1 MNKFICI
8 GGLTKDP
15 ELSTTN
21 NGKQVC
27 RFSIGVKRDFTGAEQ
42 PESDYFN
49 CVAWAGLGETC
60 GKYLKKGSKVL
71 IEGQMLTH
79 SYEKDNIKRIVYDVN
94 VSKIEFL
101 SNTKSSEKEDK
112 AVDKKNGIEL
122 TPIDDD
128 ILPF

>member
-1 MNKFICI
+1 MNKILLT

-21 NGKQVC
+21 SGKQVC
-27 RFSIGVKRDFTGAEQ
+27 RFSIGVKRDFTGADQ

-71 IEGQMLTH
+71 VEGQMLTH
-79 SYEKDNIKRIVYDVN
+79 SYEKDNIKRTVYDVN

-101 SNTKSSEKEDK
+101 SGTKSSEKEDK

-128 ILPF
+128 MLPF

>member
-1 MNKFICI
+1 MNKII
-8 GGLTKDP
+8 LVGGLTKDP
-15 ELSTTN
+15 ELSTTS

-27 RFSIGVKRDFTGAEQ
+27 RFSIGVKRDFTGADQ

-71 IEGQMLTH
+71 VEGQMLTH
-79 SYEKDNIKRIVYDVN
+79 SYEKDNVKRTVYDVN

-122 TPIDDD
+122 TPISSED
-128 ILPF
+128 LPF

>member
-1 MNKFICI
+1 MNKII
-8 GGLTKDP
+8 LVGGLTKDP

-27 RFSIGVKRDFTGAEQ
+27 RFSIGVKRDFSGAEQ

-71 IEGQMLTH
+71 VEGQMLTH
-79 SYEKDNIKRIVYDVN
+79 SYEKDNVKRTVYDVN

-101 SNTKSSEKEDK
+101 SNTKSGEKEDK

-122 TPIDDD
+122 TPISSED
-128 ILPF
+128 LPF

>member
-1 MNKFICI
+1 MNKILLT

-15 ELSTTN
+15 ELSTTS

-27 RFSIGVKRDFTGAEQ
+27 RFSIGVKRDFSGAEQ

-71 IEGQMLTH
+71 VEGQMLTH
-79 SYEKDNIKRIVYDVN
+79 SYEKDNVKRTVYDVN

-101 SNTKSSEKEDK
+101 SNTKSGEKEEK
-112 AVDKKNGIEL
+112 VVDSKNGIEL
-122 TPIDDD
+122 TAIQDSD
-128 ILPF
+128 LPF

>member
-15 ELSTTN
+15 ELSTTS

-27 RFSIGVKRDFTGAEQ
+27 RFSIGVKRDFTTEGQ
-42 PESDYFN
+42 QDSDFFN
-49 CVAWAGLGETC
+49 CVAWGGLGETC

-71 IEGQMLTH
+71 VEGQMLTH
-79 SYEKDNIKRIVYDVN
+79 SYEKDNVKRTLYDIN

-112 AVDKKNGIEL
+112 AVDKKNEIEL
-122 TPIDDD
+122 TPISSED
-128 ILPF
+128 LPF

>member
-27 RFSIGVKRDFTGAEQ
+27 RFSIGVKRDFSGAEQ

-71 IEGQMLTH
+71 VVGQMLTH
-79 SYEKDNIKRIVYDVN
+79 SYEKDNVKRTVYDVN

-101 SNTKSSEKEDK
+101 SNTKSGEKEDK

-122 TPIDDD
+122 TPISDDM
-128 ILPF
+128 LPF

>member
-1 MNKFICI
+1 MNKII
-8 GGLTKDP
+8 LVGGLTKDP

-27 RFSIGVKRDFTGAEQ
+27 RFSIGVKRDFTGTDQ

-49 CVAWAGLGETC
+49 CVAWGGLGETC

-71 IEGQMLTH
+71 VEGQMLTH
-79 SYEKDNIKRIVYDVN
+79 SYEKDNIKRTVYDVN

-101 SNTKSSEKEDK
+101 SNTKTGDKEEKV
-112 AVDKKNGIEL
+112 VDSKNGIEL

-128 ILPF
+128 MLPF

>member
-1 MNKFICI
+1 MNKILLT

-27 RFSIGVKRDFTGAEQ
+27 RFSIGVKRDFSGAEQ

-71 IEGQMLTH
+71 VEGQMLTH
-79 SYEKDNIKRIVYDVN
+79 SYEKDNVKRTVYDVN

-101 SNTKSSEKEDK
+101 SNTKSGEKEDK

-128 ILPF
+128 MLPF

>member
-1 MNKFICI
+1 MNKILLT

-27 RFSIGVKRDFTGAEQ
+27 RFSIGVKRDFSGAEQ

-71 IEGQMLTH
+71 VEGQMLTH
-79 SYEKDNIKRIVYDVN
+79 SYEKDNVKRTVYDVN

-101 SNTKSSEKEDK
+101 SNTKSGEKEDK
-112 AVDKKNGIEL
+112 AVDNKNGIEL
-122 TPIDDD
+122 SPISSDD
-128 ILPF
+128 LPF

>member
-1 MNKFICI
+1 MNKII
-8 GGLTKDP
+8 LVGGLTKDP

-27 RFSIGVKRDFTGAEQ
+27 RFSIGVKRDFSGAEQ

-71 IEGQMLTH
+71 VEGQMLTH
-79 SYEKDNIKRIVYDVN
+79 SYEKDNVKRTVYDVN

-122 TPIDDD
+122 TPISSED
-128 ILPF
+128 LPF

>member
-1 MNKFICI
+1 MNKILLT

-27 RFSIGVKRDFTGAEQ
+27 RFSIGVKRDFSGAEQ

-71 IEGQMLTH
+71 VEGQMLTH
-79 SYEKDNIKRIVYDVN
+79 SYEKDNVKRTVYDVN

>member
-15 ELSTTN
+15 ELSTTT

-27 RFSIGVKRDFTGAEQ
+27 RFSIGVKRDFTTEGQ
-42 PESDYFN
+42 QDSDFFN
-49 CVAWAGLGETC
+49 CVAWGGLGETC

-71 IEGQMLTH
+71 VEGQMLTH
-79 SYEKDNIKRIVYDVN
+79 SYEKDNVKRTVYGVN

-112 AVDKKNGIEL
+112 AVDKKNEIEL
-122 TPIDDD
+122 TPINDDM
-128 ILPF
+128 LPF